1 MLNDVLSPEE
11 KGGSALL
18 MQTIVQVSLD
28 LRSIPEAL
36 DLAHIAVDAGVD
48 WLEAGT
54 PLIIS
59 EGRHAVRALREAF
72 PMHPIIAD
80 LKAMDGGRSDV
91 EMMAQAGATHIVVM
105 ARAHPETIKAAV
117 SAGREHNVRIMGDT
131 LASSDKVAAARLLE
145 DLGCDYV
152 VHHIGFDE
160 RNGLAAAGQP
170 APSPLD
176 TLQQVVQAV
185 KIPVQ
190 AVGGLSVEQAAR
202 TPELGAPLV
211 VIGAPLVSA
220 SALKSSRDEIGR
232 VLRTVCQ
239 QVHAYR

>member
-1 MLNDVLSPEE
+1 
-11 KGGSALL
+11 

-28 LRSIPEAL
+28 LRSIHEAL
-36 DLAHIAVDAGVD
+36 ELARIAVAAGVD

-54 PLIIS
+54 PLILS
-59 EGRHAVRALREAF
+59 EGRHGVSALRDAF
-72 PMHPIIAD
+72 PTHPIVAD

-117 SAGREHNVRIMGDT
+117 GAGREQNVRIMGDT
-131 LASSDKVAAARLLE
+131 LASPDKVAAARLLE
-145 DLGCDYV
+145 ELGCDYV

-160 RNGLAAAGQP
+160 RNGLAAEGQP
-170 APSPLD
+170 TPSPLD
-176 TLQQVVQAV
+176 DLQQVVQAV
-185 KIPVQ
+185 RIPVQ
-190 AVGGLSVEQAAR
+190 AVGGLSVEQAVR
-202 TPELGAPLV
+202 TPEYGAQLV

-220 SALKSSRDEIGR
+220 SALKSSPAEIER

-239 QVHAYR
+239 QVHA

>member
-1 MLNDVLSPEE
+1 LLERAK
-11 KGGSALL
+11 KGGSTLL

-36 DLAHIAVDAGVD
+36 ALAHIAVAAGVD

-54 PLIIS
+54 PLILS
-59 EGRHAVRALREAF
+59 EGRHGVSALRDAF
-72 PMHPIIAD
+72 PTHPVVAD
-80 LKAMDGGRSDV
+80 LKAMDGGRSGV

-117 SAGREHNVRIMGDT
+117 QAGREHNVRIMGDT
-131 LASSDKVAAARLLE
+131 LASPDKVAAARLLE
-145 DLGCDYV
+145 ELGCDYV

-160 RNGLAAAGQP
+160 RNGLAEAGQP
-170 APSPLD
+170 AKSPLD
-176 TLQQVVQAV
+176 DLQQVVQAV
-185 KIPVQ
+185 RIPVQ
-190 AVGGLSVEQAAR
+190 AVGGLSVEQAVR
-202 TPELGAPLV
+202 TPEYGAPLV

-220 SALKSSRDEIGR
+220 SALKTSPAEIVR

-239 QVHAYR
+239 QVHA

>member
-1 MLNDVLSPEE
+1 
-11 KGGSALL
+11 

-28 LRSIPEAL
+28 LRSIPEAIE
-36 DLAHIAVDAGVD
+36 LARIAVAAGVD

-59 EGRHAVRALREAF
+59 EGRHGVSALRNAF
-72 PMHPIIAD
+72 PTHPVVAD
-80 LKAMDGGRSDV
+80 LKAMDGGRSGV

-117 SAGREHNVRIMGDT
+117 QAGREQNVRIMGDT
-131 LASSDKVAAARLLE
+131 LASPDKVAAARLLE
-145 DLGCDYV
+145 ELGCDYV

-160 RNGLAAAGQP
+160 RNGLAAGQP

-176 TLQQVVQAV
+176 ELQQVVQAV

-190 AVGGLSVEQAAR
+190 AVGGLSVEQAVR
-202 TPELGAPLV
+202 TPEYGAPLV

-220 SALKSSRDEIGR
+220 SALKSSPAEIER

-239 QVHAYR
+239 QVHA

>member
-1 MLNDVLSPEE
+1 
-11 KGGSALL
+11 

-36 DLAHIAVDAGVD
+36 ALAHIAVAAGVD

-54 PLIIS
+54 PLILS
-59 EGRHAVRALREAF
+59 EGRHGVSALRDAF
-72 PMHPIIAD
+72 PTHPVVAD
-80 LKAMDGGRSDV
+80 LKVMDGGRSGV

-117 SAGREHNVRIMGDT
+117 QAGREQNVRIMGDT
-131 LASSDKVAAARLLE
+131 LASPDKVAAARLLE
-145 DLGCDYV
+145 ELGCDYV

-160 RNGLAAAGQP
+160 RNGLAAGQP

-176 TLQQVVQAV
+176 ELQQVVQAV

-190 AVGGLSVEQAAR
+190 AVGGLSIDQAVR
-202 TPELGAPLV
+202 TPEYGAPLV

-220 SALKSSRDEIGR
+220 SALKSSPAEIER

-239 QVHAYR
+239 QVHA